1 MAKATHFSFPITPST
16 REPLCLSVF
25 MTRHRVSDTPLAPLD
40 LSPAEQETLASEAAW
55 VIGDAIRS
63 NEAFLANGEN
73 FTRGAWKN
81 VRTKE
86 GIEVYKQRLDRS
98 SSSMVRRRNSI
109 RPPMLFSQEATT
121 PELETVES
129 DSRASLPSTT
139 TALTDPRSY
148 VMQSKQSHVPL
159 VMAYGTVDGKL
170 EDAMFGSF
178 ADTDAAWRW
187 RSSYVNDK
195 FEDARML
202 TQIHG
207 PTAEDPFRS
216 LGVKW
221 FMKEHPAALQ
231 TFIKKRDFLIL
242 EATGMTTDSK
252 GELVGYFM
260 MHSVDLPGTEEIAK
274 RGVIRAKLS
283 FCFLVRQLPEARIS
297 IYVRGFSDPGGEM
310 AESVSSR
317 IVADSLIAVTNIVDC
332 AHVKKLMWLVQ
343 NREFCD
349 RAARRSAETVD
360 PARCGSCMSF
370 RSRLGMLIGARAVC
384 EICRLTMCLKCSV
397 VKKITIQKDAHSAME
412 QVSARF
418 CLGCILDAKELPS
431 WHIARSMLE
440 KDPVAPRQ
448 EVWQV
453 RLSDSTSE
461 SLANSEETRPP
472 RRGFLRKLSSK
483 HQQSSPHRT
492 AGNTPGQ
499 RETYVLPTS
508 DLIDE
513 IGYP

>member
-1 MAKATHFSFPITPST
+1 
-16 REPLCLSVF
+16 
-25 MTRHRVSDTPLAPLD
+25 MTRHKVSDSSLAPLN
-40 LSPAEQETLASEAAW
+40 LSPAEQETLAHEAAW

-86 GIEVYKQRLDRS
+86 GIEVYKQRLDNLA
-98 SSSMVRRRNSI
+98 RRRNSI

-121 PELETVES
+121 PELETVEI
-129 DSRASLPSTT
+129 DSRSSLPSTT
-139 TALTDPRSY
+139 AALTDPRSY
-148 VMQSKQSHVPL
+148 VMQNKQSHVPL
-159 VMAYGTVDGKL
+159 LMAYGTVDGKL

-187 RSSYVNDK
+187 RSTYVNDK
-195 FEDARML
+195 LEDAHML
-202 TQIHG
+202 AQIHG

-231 TFIKKRDFLIL
+231 SFIKKRDFLIL
-242 EATGMTTDSK
+242 EGTGMTTDSK

-260 MHSVDLPGTEEIAK
+260 MHSVDLPGTQEIAK

-310 AESVSSR
+310 VESISSR

-332 AHVKKLMWLVQ
+332 AHIKKLMWLVQ
-343 NREFCD
+343 NRDFCD
-349 RAARRSAETVD
+349 RATRQSAETVN
-360 PARCGSCMSF
+360 PARCGSCKSS
-370 RSRLGMLIGARAVC
+370 RSRMGMFIGARAVC
-384 EICRLTMCLKCSV
+384 EICRMTVCLKCSV
-397 VKKITIQKDAHSAME
+397 VKKITIQKEVHRAME
-412 QVSARF
+412 QVSVRF

-431 WHIARSMLE
+431 WHIARSMLG

-453 RLSDSTSE
+453 RLSDRTSE
-461 SLANSEETRPP
+461 SVASSEEIRP
-472 RRGFLRKLSSK
+472 RRGLLRKLSSW
-483 HQQSSPHRT
+483 HQHSSPHRT

-499 RETYVLPTS
+499 RQTYVLPSS
-508 DLIDE
+508 DLVEE
-513 IGYP
+513 IRYP